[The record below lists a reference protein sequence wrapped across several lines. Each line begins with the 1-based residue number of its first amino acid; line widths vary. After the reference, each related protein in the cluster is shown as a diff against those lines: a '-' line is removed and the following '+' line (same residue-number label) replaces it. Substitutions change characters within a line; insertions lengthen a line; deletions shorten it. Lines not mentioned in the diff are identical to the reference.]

1 MIRTNFA
8 FSSLWNENEFNFTIL
23 IPGSW
28 LHKGSTKS
36 RRREPFESGR
46 SREWVSSQLAQN
58 IDLLP
63 AVPWRWQGCWWGR
76 LWVTGYCF
84 LRAMVWDCGGV
95 LSYESRD
102 MCNSLWPASFTQ
114 HVFKIHLRAACIS
127 THFLLLLNN
136 SPLYGHTTF
145 YLSNYQLMDI
155 WAVPTLGKII

>member
-1 MIRTNFA
+1 MSFA
-8 FSSLWNENEFNFTIL
+8 FSSLWSENEFNFTIL

-58 IDLLP
+58 IDLP
-63 AVPWRWQGCWWGR
+63 AVPWRWQGCWWGWS
-76 LWVTGYCF
+76 WVTEYYS
-84 LRAMVWDCGGV
+84 LRAMVWDCGGGGPFIWITWYV
-95 LSYESRD
+95 QFFVTGFFHTAHFQDSP
-102 MCNSLWPASFTQ
+102 C
-114 HVFKIHLRAACIS
+114 AACIS
-127 THFLLLLNN
+127 THFLLLLSN
-136 SPLYGHTTF
+136 SPLYGHTTL

>member
-1 MIRTNFA
+1 MSFA
-8 FSSLWNENEFNFTIL
+8 FSSLWSENEFNFTIL

-58 IDLLP
+58 IDLP
-63 AVPWRWQGCWWGR
+63 AVPWRWQGCWWGWS
-76 LWVTGYCF
+76 WVTEYYS
-84 LRAMVWDCGGV
+84 LRAMVWDCGGGV

-114 HVFKIHLRAACIS
+114 HIFKIHHVQHVSVHIS
-127 THFLLLLNN
+127 
-136 SPLYGHTTF
+136 F
-145 YLSNYQLMDI
+145 YCWVIVHCMDI
-155 WAVPTLGKII
+155 PHCIYPIISWWTFGLFPLWGK